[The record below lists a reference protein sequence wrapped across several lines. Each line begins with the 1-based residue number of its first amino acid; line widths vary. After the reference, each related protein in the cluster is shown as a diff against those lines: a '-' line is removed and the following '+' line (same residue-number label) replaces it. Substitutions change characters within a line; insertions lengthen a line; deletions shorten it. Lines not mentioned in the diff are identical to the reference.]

1 MKLEYANVVADDNR
15 EITAYTNNYKLSD
28 NTDTLGQEFT
38 FDLVSNPLDANMANL
53 QLAMGGKVIFSN
65 DGSNNNRTSFND
77 SAVSQ
82 ELRQIF
88 TGIIVDGKKS
98 GINKY
103 SYTAF
108 DYAFYLNK
116 SETSIQYN
124 DIDGT
129 TAIRQVCDKNGVP
142 LGSVPIINT
151 KIKKVYEGTPVSD
164 VIKDILKQATEETG
178 YKYRIEVRGSQLFI
192 EDYKDLVLD
201 VAITGI
207 VGDYNYTETIQDMK
221 NRVLIISSSEKN
233 EQVLANVED
242 ADSIR
247 QFGVL
252 QKVQKVE
259 DKEKAKAMQVAKKYL
274 DDLNKIKQTFSVR
287 LLGDDSVR
295 SGRILKFNQPIIGM
309 EGQFLIKN
317 CVHDYGVNHTMSLEL
332 IKQE

>member
-1 MKLEYANVVADDNR
+1 MKLEYANVADNDNR
-15 EITAYTNNYKLSD
+15 EITAYTSNYRLSD

-38 FDLVSNPLDANMANL
+38 FDLVSNPIDVNMANL
-53 QLAMGGKVIFSN
+53 QLAVGGKIIFSN
-65 DGSNNNRTSFND
+65 DKSNNNRTSFND
-77 SAVSQ
+77 SNNGQ
-82 ELRQIF
+82 ELQPIF
-88 TGIIVDGKKS
+88 IGIILDCKKS

-129 TAIRQVCDKNGVP
+129 TAIRQVCTANNVP
-142 LGSVPIINT
+142 LASVPIINT

-178 YKYRIEVRGSQLFI
+178 NKYRIEVRNNQLYV

-207 VGDYNYTETIQDMK
+207 VGDYSYTESIQDMK

-233 EQVLANVED
+233 VQVLANIED
-242 ADSIR
+242 SESIKR
-247 QFGVL
+247 FGVL

-259 DKEKAKAMQVAKKYL
+259 DKEKAKALQVAKKYL
-274 DDLNKIKQTFSVR
+274 DDLNKIKQSFSVKV
-287 LLGDDSVR
+287 LGDDSVR

-309 EGQFLIKN
+309 VGDFLIKN
-317 CVHDYGVNHTMSLEL
+317 CSHDYGQNHTMNLEL